1 MNFYL
6 IRKSI
11 SFFEIEMLDK
21 YKKIIIKLIIKT
33 TKSFNVFF
41 QIKFIFFKKQTKKK
55 HNISLNL

>member
-41 QIKFIFFKKQTKKK
+41 QIKFIFFKKQIKKK

>member
-41 QIKFIFFKKQTKKK
+41 QIKFIYFNKTNQKET
-55 HNISLNL
+55 